1 MVFVPAQRANEWRC
15 VVILESTFDL
25 GDKAW
30 IYCDRPTLVTIGQV
44 RIEVTESPGLDL
56 DDPVQFDNYAAQSGR
71 KEQYMC
77 VETGIGSGSVYTLGV
92 HIWPTEEACI
102 AASAARIAARI
113 AEQQKEKELAD
124 QRERECL
131 LRQEGDLRRKLEQ
144 IEAIKAAQA

>member
-1 MVFVPAQRANEWRC
+1 M
-15 VVILESTFDL
+15 ILESTFDL

-30 IYCDRPTLVTIGQV
+30 VYRDRPTLVTIGQV

-56 DDPVQFDNYAAQSGR
+56 DSPVQFDNYAAQAGR

-77 VETGIGSGSVYTLGV
+77 VETGIGSGSVYTLGE

-102 AASAARIAARI
+102 AASAERI
-113 AEQQKEKELAD
+113 AEQQKVKEWEA
-124 QRERECL
+124 QRERERL
-131 LRQEGDLRRKLEQ
+131 LRQEGDLRRQLEQ